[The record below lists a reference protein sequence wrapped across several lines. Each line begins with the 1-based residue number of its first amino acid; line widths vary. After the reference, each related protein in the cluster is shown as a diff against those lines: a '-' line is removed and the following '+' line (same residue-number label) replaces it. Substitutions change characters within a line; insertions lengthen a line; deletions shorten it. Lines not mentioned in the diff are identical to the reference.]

1 MEKKNTINQE
11 PQKTYAQVA
20 SEMNWGGVTYY
31 SDKPQEKNENSDFL
45 SVDPNVD
52 KYLTG
57 MIPRLPEDPAD
68 KENDADDSPRPEG
81 LPDGISLADIARLA
95 ELFRS

>member
-1 MEKKNTINQE
+1 MENDNTIN
-11 PQKTYAQVA
+11 PSRPKTY
-20 SEMNWGGVTYY
+20 SEVMQEANRGGVTYFA
-31 SDKPQEKNENSDFL
+31 DKPQEKNENSDSL
-45 SVDPNVD
+45 SVNPSAD
-52 KYLTG
+52 KYLVG

-68 KENDADDSPRPEG
+68 QEDDVNDLPRPEG